1 MDFQSFDCLN
11 FKLFYKNRKE
21 SFMATKK
28 ASTTKATDETK
39 AVKKTVTRRKR
50 TVKKAVEEPVV
61 MESVVEVTS
70 EVPAVEETTQDS
82 SVQQQGPVIARP
94 TYYTGSIDDLNA
106 AIQQAAQ
113 QNQSGFN
120 NGLQNPALGI
130 QQQPVQTT
138 IQFPVTPVMET
149 KVVNPAA
156 MGSEQKA
163 ALEQQIQQSQQQP
176 SIEKKEVNTMTKQ
189 ENLDMTNENKMNQQA
204 KNEEVVVNAL
214 LAEKIA
220 DAVAKD
226 NKNDRLVDAFTEG
239 VITGAACGVGVV
251 TGAYLADKAILA
263 FEDWKNNKDKAE
275 EAASLISNLL

>member
-1 MDFQSFDCLN
+1 
-11 FKLFYKNRKE
+11 
-21 SFMATKK
+21 MATKK

-94 TYYTGSIDDLNA
+94 TYYTGSIDELNT

-113 QNQSGFN
+113 QNQSGFD

-130 QQQPVQTT
+130 QQQQPVQTT

-163 ALEQQIQQSQQQP
+163 ALEQQIQNNSN
-176 SIEKKEVNTMTKQ
+176 EKKEANQMTKQ
-189 ENLDMTNENKMNQQA
+189 ESLDMTNENKMNQQA
-204 KNEEVVVNAL
+204 KQEEVVVNAL

>member
-1 MDFQSFDCLN
+1 
-11 FKLFYKNRKE
+11 
-21 SFMATKK
+21 MATKK
-28 ASTTKATDETK
+28 ASTKATEETK

-50 TVKKAVEEPVV
+50 TVQKAVEEPVV
-61 MESVVEVTS
+61 IESAVEITS
-70 EVPAVEETTQDS
+70 EAPAVEETTQDS
-82 SVQQQGPVIARP
+82 SVHQGPVIARP
-94 TYYTGSIDDLNA
+94 TYFTGSIDELNA

-113 QNQSGFN
+113 QNQSGFD

-176 SIEKKEVNTMTKQ
+176 SIEKEEVNTMTKQ

-204 KNEEVVVNAL
+204 KNEEAVISAAL
-214 LAEKIA
+214 ANKIA
-220 DAVAKD
+220 DKIAEENKKDD
-226 NKNDRLVDAFTEG
+226 NKLFDAVIEGMLVGT
-239 VITGAACGVGVV
+239 AAGVGVV
-251 TGAYLADKAILA
+251 AGSYAADKAITA
-263 FEDWKNNKDKAE
+263 FEEWRNNKDKAE
-275 EAASLISNLL
+275 EASKLVSGLL

>member
-1 MDFQSFDCLN
+1 
-11 FKLFYKNRKE
+11 
-21 SFMATKK
+21 MATKK
-28 ASTTKATDETK
+28 ASATKATEEIK

-50 TVKKAVEEPVV
+50 TKAEEPVV
-61 MESVVEVTS
+61 IESAVEITT
-70 EVPAVEETTQDS
+70 EAPAAEETTQDS
-82 SVQQQGPVIARP
+82 SVQHQGPVIARP
-94 TYYTGSIDDLNA
+94 TYFTGSIDELNA
-106 AIQQAAQ
+106 AIQQ
-113 QNQSGFN
+113 NQSGFD

-138 IQFPVTPVMET
+138 IPVIPVMET
-149 KVVNPAA
+149 RVVNPAA

-176 SIEKKEVNTMTKQ
+176 ITKKEEEHKMTKQ
-189 ENLDMTNENKMNQQA
+189 ENLDMINENKMDQQV
-204 KNEEVVVNAL
+204 KQEELVVNAL

-275 EAASLISNLL
+275 EAVSLISNLL

>member
-1 MDFQSFDCLN
+1 
-11 FKLFYKNRKE
+11 
-21 SFMATKK
+21 MATKK

-50 TVKKAVEEPVV
+50 TVQKAVEEPVV

-82 SVQQQGPVIARP
+82 SVQQQGSVIARP

-113 QNQSGFN
+113 QNQSGFD

-226 NKNDRLVDAFTEG
+226 NKNDRLVDAFTEC

>member
-1 MDFQSFDCLN
+1 
-11 FKLFYKNRKE
+11 
-21 SFMATKK
+21 MATKK
-28 ASTTKATDETK
+28 ASTKATDET

-94 TYYTGSIDDLNA
+94 TYFTGSIDELNA

-113 QNQSGFN
+113 QNQSGFD

-138 IQFPVTPVMET
+138 IPFPVTPVMET

-163 ALEQQIQQSQQQP
+163 ALEQQIQQP
-176 SIEKKEVNTMTKQ
+176 IDEKKEEVSNMVKQ
-189 ENLDMTNENKMNQQA
+189 ENLDKVNETKMDQQA
-204 KNEEVVVNAL
+204 TKEESIISAAL
-214 LAEKIA
+214 ANKIA
-220 DAVAKD
+220 DKIAEENKKDD
-226 NKNDRLVDAFTEG
+226 NKLFDAVIEGMLVGT
-239 VITGAACGVGVV
+239 AAGVGVV
-251 TGAYLADKAILA
+251 AGSYAADKAITA
-263 FEDWKNNKDKAE
+263 FEEWRNNKDKAE
-275 EAASLISNLL
+275 EATKLVSGLL

>member
-1 MDFQSFDCLN
+1 
-11 FKLFYKNRKE
+11 
-21 SFMATKK
+21 MATKK

-50 TVKKAVEEPVV
+50 TKAVEEPVV
-61 MESVVEVTS
+61 IESAVEITS
-70 EVPAVEETTQDS
+70 EAPAVEETTQDS
-82 SVQQQGPVIARP
+82 SVHQGPVIARP
-94 TYYTGSIDDLNA
+94 TYFTGSIDELNA

-113 QNQSGFN
+113 QNQSGFD

-163 ALEQQIQQSQQQP
+163 ALEQQIQQSQQP

-189 ENLDMTNENKMNQQA
+189 ENMDKVNEAKMDQQV
-204 KNEEVVVNAL
+204 KNEEAVISAAL
-214 LAEKIA
+214 ANKIA
-220 DAVAKD
+220 DKIAEENKKDD
-226 NKNDRLVDAFTEG
+226 NKLFDAVIEGMLVGT
-239 VITGAACGVGVV
+239 AAGVGVV
-251 TGAYLADKAILA
+251 AGSYAADKAITA
-263 FEDWKNNKDKAE
+263 FEEWRNNKDKAE
-275 EAASLISNLL
+275 EATKLVSGLL

>member
-1 MDFQSFDCLN
+1 
-11 FKLFYKNRKE
+11 
-21 SFMATKK
+21 MATKK
-28 ASTTKATDETK
+28 ASATKATEETK
-39 AVKKTVTRRKR
+39 AVKKTVARRKR
-50 TVKKAVEEPVV
+50 TKAVEEPVV
-61 MESVVEVTS
+61 MESAVEITS
-70 EVPAVEETTQDS
+70 EAPAVEETTQDS

-94 TYYTGSIDDLNA
+94 TYFTGNIDELNA
-106 AIQQAAQ
+106 AIQQ
-113 QNQSGFN
+113 NQSGFD

-138 IQFPVTPVMET
+138 IQFPVIPVMET

-176 SIEKKEVNTMTKQ
+176 ITKKEEEHKMTKQ
-189 ENLDMTNENKMNQQA
+189 ENLDMINENKMDQQV
-204 KNEEVVVNAL
+204 KQEELVVNAL

-275 EAASLISNLL
+275 ETVSLISNLL

>member
-1 MDFQSFDCLN
+1 
-11 FKLFYKNRKE
+11 
-21 SFMATKK
+21 MATKK

-50 TVKKAVEEPVV
+50 TVQKAVEEPVV
-61 MESVVEVTS
+61 IESAVEITS
-70 EVPAVEETTQDS
+70 EAPAVEETTQDS
-82 SVQQQGPVIARP
+82 SVHQGPVIARP
-94 TYYTGSIDDLNA
+94 TYFTGSIDELNA

-113 QNQSGFN
+113 QNQSGFD

-189 ENLDMTNENKMNQQA
+189 ENMDKVNEAKMDQQV
-204 KNEEVVVNAL
+204 KNEEAVISAAL
-214 LAEKIA
+214 ADKIA
-220 DAVAKD
+220 EENKKDDNKLFDAVIEGM
-226 NKNDRLVDAFTEG
+226 LVGT
-239 VITGAACGVGVV
+239 AAGVGVV
-251 TGAYLADKAILA
+251 AGSYAADKAITA
-263 FEDWKNNKDKAE
+263 FEEWRNNKDKAE
-275 EAASLISNLL
+275 EATKLVSGLL

>member
-1 MDFQSFDCLN
+1 
-11 FKLFYKNRKE
+11 
-21 SFMATKK
+21 MATKK

-50 TVKKAVEEPVV
+50 TKAVEEPVV

-94 TYYTGSIDDLNA
+94 TYFTGSIDELNA

-113 QNQSGFN
+113 QNQSGFD

-138 IQFPVTPVMET
+138 IPVIPVMET
-149 KVVNPAA
+149 RVVNPAA

-163 ALEQQIQQSQQQP
+163 ALEQQIQQSQQP
-176 SIEKKEVNTMTKQ
+176 IIEKKEENKMTKQ
-189 ENLDMTNENKMNQQA
+189 ETLDMINENKVNQQV
-204 KNEEVVVNAL
+204 KEEELVVNAL

-275 EAASLISNLL
+275 ETVSLISNLL

>member
-1 MDFQSFDCLN
+1 
-11 FKLFYKNRKE
+11 
-21 SFMATKK
+21 MATKK

-50 TVKKAVEEPVV
+50 TVQKAVEEPVV

-94 TYYTGSIDDLNA
+94 TYYTGSIDDLNT

-113 QNQSGFN
+113 QNQVGFN

-138 IQFPVTPVMET
+138 IQFPVMET

-163 ALEQQIQQSQQQP
+163 ALEQQQIQNQP
-176 SIEKKEVNTMTKQ
+176 IVNEKEETKMTKQ
-189 ENLDMTNENKMNQQA
+189 ENLDMINENKMNQQV

>member
-1 MDFQSFDCLN
+1 
-11 FKLFYKNRKE
+11 
-21 SFMATKK
+21 MATKK

-50 TVKKAVEEPVV
+50 TKAVEEPVV
-61 MESVVEVTS
+61 IESAVEITS
-70 EVPAVEETTQDS
+70 EAPAVEETTQDS

-94 TYYTGSIDDLNA
+94 TYFTGSIDELNA

-113 QNQSGFN
+113 QNQSGFD

-163 ALEQQIQQSQQQP
+163 ALEQQIQQQP
-176 SIEKKEVNTMTKQ
+176 SIEKEEVNTMTKQ

-204 KNEEVVVNAL
+204 KNEEAVISAAL
-214 LAEKIA
+214 ANKIA
-220 DAVAKD
+220 DKIAEENKKDD
-226 NKNDRLVDAFTEG
+226 NKLFDAVIEGMLVGT
-239 VITGAACGVGVV
+239 AAGVGVV
-251 TGAYLADKAILA
+251 AGSYAADKAITA
-263 FEDWKNNKDKAE
+263 FEEWRNNKDKAE
-275 EAASLISNLL
+275 EATKLVSGLL

>member
-1 MDFQSFDCLN
+1 
-11 FKLFYKNRKE
+11 
-21 SFMATKK
+21 MATKK
-28 ASTTKATDETK
+28 ASATKATEESK

-50 TVKKAVEEPVV
+50 TKAVEEPVV
-61 MESVVEVTS
+61 LESAVEVTS
-70 EVPAVEETTQDS
+70 EVPTVEETTQDS
-82 SVQQQGPVIARP
+82 SVQHQGPVIARP
-94 TYYTGSIDDLNA
+94 TYFTGSIDELNA

-113 QNQSGFN
+113 QNQSGFD

-138 IQFPVTPVMET
+138 IPVIPVMET

-176 SIEKKEVNTMTKQ
+176 ITKKEEENTMTKQ
-189 ENLDMTNENKMNQQA
+189 ETLDMINENKMDQQV
-204 KNEEVVVNAL
+204 KQEEVVVNAL

-275 EAASLISNLL
+275 ETVSLISNLL

>member
-1 MDFQSFDCLN
+1 
-11 FKLFYKNRKE
+11 
-21 SFMATKK
+21 MATKK
-28 ASTTKATDETK
+28 ASTKAAEETK

-70 EVPAVEETTQDS
+70 EVPTVEETTQDS
-82 SVQQQGPVIARP
+82 SVQQGPVIARP

-113 QNQSGFN
+113 QNQSGFD

-275 EAASLISNLL
+275 ETVSLISNLL

>member
-1 MDFQSFDCLN
+1 
-11 FKLFYKNRKE
+11 
-21 SFMATKK
+21 MATKK

-94 TYYTGSIDDLNA
+94 TYYTGSIDDLNT

-113 QNQSGFN
+113 QNQSGFD

-130 QQQPVQTT
+130 QQQQPVQTT
-138 IQFPVTPVMET
+138 IQFPVMET

-163 ALEQQIQQSQQQP
+163 ALEQQIQQSQQQS
-176 SIEKKEVNTMTKQ
+176 SIEKKEVNKMTKQ
-189 ENLDMTNENKMNQQA
+189 ENLDMINENKMNQQV
-204 KNEEVVVNAL
+204 KQEGVVVNAL

>member
-1 MDFQSFDCLN
+1 
-11 FKLFYKNRKE
+11 
-21 SFMATKK
+21 MATKK

-113 QNQSGFN
+113 QNQSGFD

-149 KVVNPAA
+149 KVMNPAA

>member
-1 MDFQSFDCLN
+1 
-11 FKLFYKNRKE
+11 
-21 SFMATKK
+21 MATKK

-50 TVKKAVEEPVV
+50 TKAVEEPVV
-61 MESVVEVTS
+61 IESAVEITS
-70 EVPAVEETTQDS
+70 EAPAVEETTQDS

-94 TYYTGSIDDLNA
+94 TYFTGSIDELNA

-113 QNQSGFN
+113 QNQSGFD

-149 KVVNPAA
+149 KVMNPAA

-163 ALEQQIQQSQQQP
+163 ALEQQIQQSQQP

-189 ENLDMTNENKMNQQA
+189 ENMDKVNEAKMDQQV
-204 KNEEVVVNAL
+204 KNEEAVISAAL
-214 LAEKIA
+214 ANKIA
-220 DAVAKD
+220 DKIAEENKKDD
-226 NKNDRLVDAFTEG
+226 NKLFDAVIEGMLVGT
-239 VITGAACGVGVV
+239 AAGVGVV
-251 TGAYLADKAILA
+251 AGSYAADKAITA
-263 FEDWKNNKDKAE
+263 FEEWRNNKDKAE
-275 EAASLISNLL
+275 EATKLVSGLL

>member
-1 MDFQSFDCLN
+1 
-11 FKLFYKNRKE
+11 
-21 SFMATKK
+21 MATKK
-28 ASTTKATDETK
+28 ASTKATEETK

-50 TVKKAVEEPVV
+50 TKAEEPVV
-61 MESVVEVTS
+61 IESAVEITS
-70 EVPAVEETTQDS
+70 EAPAVEETTQDS

-94 TYYTGSIDDLNA
+94 TYFTGSIDELNA

-113 QNQSGFN
+113 QNQAGFD

-130 QQQPVQTT
+130 QQQQPVQT
-138 IQFPVTPVMET
+138 IQFPVIPVMET

-163 ALEQQIQQSQQQP
+163 ALEQQSQQQP
-176 SIEKKEVNTMTKQ
+176 SIEKKEANEMTKQ
-189 ENLDMTNENKMNQQA
+189 ENLDMINENKINQQV
-204 KNEEVVVNAL
+204 KQEEVVVNAL

>member
-1 MDFQSFDCLN
+1 
-11 FKLFYKNRKE
+11 
-21 SFMATKK
+21 MATKK

-50 TVKKAVEEPVV
+50 TVQKAVEEPVV

-82 SVQQQGPVIARP
+82 SVQQGPVIARP
-94 TYYTGSIDDLNA
+94 TYFTGSIDELNA

-113 QNQSGFN
+113 QNQSGFD

-130 QQQPVQTT
+130 QQQQPVQTT

-176 SIEKKEVNTMTKQ
+176 SIEKEEVNTMTKQ

-204 KNEEVVVNAL
+204 KNEEAVISAAL
-214 LAEKIA
+214 ANKIA
-220 DAVAKD
+220 EENKKDDNKLFDAVIEGM
-226 NKNDRLVDAFTEG
+226 LVGT
-239 VITGAACGVGVV
+239 AAGVGVV
-251 TGAYLADKAILA
+251 AGSYAADKAITA
-263 FEDWKNNKDKAE
+263 FEEWRNNKDKAE
-275 EAASLISNLL
+275 EATKLVSGLL

>member
-1 MDFQSFDCLN
+1 
-11 FKLFYKNRKE
+11 
-21 SFMATKK
+21 MATKK
-28 ASTTKATDETK
+28 ASTKATEETK

-50 TVKKAVEEPVV
+50 TKAVEEPVV

-70 EVPAVEETTQDS
+70 KAPAVEETTQDS

-94 TYYTGSIDDLNA
+94 TYFTGSIDELNA
-106 AIQQAAQ
+106 AIQQ
-113 QNQSGFN
+113 NQAGFD

-130 QQQPVQTT
+130 QQQQPVQTT
-138 IQFPVTPVMET
+138 IQFPVIPVMET

-163 ALEQQIQQSQQQP
+163 ALEQQIQQSQQP
-176 SIEKKEVNTMTKQ
+176 SIEKKEENKMTKQ
-189 ENLDMTNENKMNQQA
+189 ENLSMINENKINQQV
-204 KNEEVVVNAL
+204 KEEEVVVNAL

-275 EAASLISNLL
+275 ETVSLISNLL

>member
-1 MDFQSFDCLN
+1 
-11 FKLFYKNRKE
+11 
-21 SFMATKK
+21 MATKK
-28 ASTTKATDETK
+28 ASATKATEETK

-50 TVKKAVEEPVV
+50 TKAVEEPVV
-61 MESVVEVTS
+61 IESAVEITS
-70 EVPAVEETTQDS
+70 EAPAVEETTQDS
-82 SVQQQGPVIARP
+82 SVQQGPVIARP
-94 TYYTGSIDDLNA
+94 TYFTGSIDELNA

-113 QNQSGFN
+113 QNQSGFD

-138 IQFPVTPVMET
+138 IQFPVIPVMET

-163 ALEQQIQQSQQQP
+163 ALEQQIQQSQQP
-176 SIEKKEVNTMTKQ
+176 SIEKKEENKMTKQ
-189 ENLDMTNENKMNQQA
+189 ENLDMINENKMDQQV
-204 KNEEVVVNAL
+204 KQEELVVNAL

-275 EAASLISNLL
+275 ETVSLISNLL

>member
-1 MDFQSFDCLN
+1 
-11 FKLFYKNRKE
+11 
-21 SFMATKK
+21 MATKK

-50 TVKKAVEEPVV
+50 TAKAVEEPVV
-61 MESVVEVTS
+61 IESAVEITS
-70 EVPAVEETTQDS
+70 ETPTVGETTQDS

-94 TYYTGSIDDLNA
+94 TYFTGSIDELNA

-113 QNQSGFN
+113 QNQSGFD

-163 ALEQQIQQSQQQP
+163 ALEQQIQSQP
-176 SIEKKEVNTMTKQ
+176 INEKKEEEHIMTKQ
-189 ENLDMTNENKMNQQA
+189 ENLDKVNETKIEQQSA
-204 KNEEVVVNAL
+204 KEESLISAAL
-214 LAEKIA
+214 ANKIA
-220 DAVAKD
+220 DKIAEENKKDD
-226 NKNDRLVDAFTEG
+226 NKLFDAVIEGMLVGT
-239 VITGAACGVGVV
+239 AAGVGVV
-251 TGAYLADKAILA
+251 AGSYAADKAITA
-263 FEDWKNNKDKAE
+263 FEEWRNNKDKAE
-275 EAASLISNLL
+275 EAANLVSGLL